1 MEWGLEM
8 ESKNTEA
15 GFSYT
20 YSAIEQEEIRKI
32 REKYQ
37 TKEEDDMNRL
47 RKLDAGVTQ
56 KATVNS
62 LIAGIVGAL
71 IMGAGMSLV
80 MTDLG
85 MVFGLQGNSSM
96 VIGIAVGLLGMIL
109 AGAAYPIYS
118 KVLKKEREKAAP
130 EILRLTEELIK

>member
-1 MEWGLEM
+1 M

-37 TKEEDDMNRL
+37 PKEEDDMSRL
-47 RKLDAGVTQ
+47 RKLDAKVTE
-56 KATVNS
+56 KATVSS
-62 LIAGIVGAL
+62 LVIGVVGTL
-71 IMGAGMSLV
+71 IMGTGMSFI
-80 MTDLG
+80 MTDIGTLLG
-85 MVFGLQGNSSM
+85 IQGTLNM
-96 VIGIAVGLLGMIL
+96 TIGIMVGLIGIVLI
-109 AGAAYPIYS
+109 GAAYPVYS
-118 KVLKKEREKAAP
+118 KVLKAEREKAAP